1 MKIIKKEQVKEYT
14 VTIRFYEE
22 LNDFLPNEKRK
33 VAFAITWK
41 GKRSVK
47 DLIESLGV
55 PHVEVDLIVVNGVSV
70 GFDYIVHND
79 DYISVYPVFERF
91 NIQNIS
97 HLRPKVLRNPAFVCD
112 VHLRKLVKYLRL
124 FGFDVLYDTT
134 WDDKDLAYIAAHQK
148 RILLTRD
155 RQLLM
160 RKIVDRGLIVRN
172 TNPQKQ
178 IVEIFDRLDLWDM
191 INPFSRC
198 IMCNGA
204 VIKLHDNT
212 EEFQKDKKRIPTG
225 VLSWCKVYYK
235 CSQCGRIYWQGS
247 HYENLTKKIETI
259 IRQKHNK

>member
-1 MKIIKKEQVKEYT
+1 MKPYT

-22 LNDFLPNEKRK
+22 LNDFLPLDKQK
-33 VAFAITWK
+33 VPFSVSWK

-55 PHVEVDLIVVNGVSV
+55 PHVEVDLILVNGISV
-70 GFDYIVHND
+70 GFDYIVKNG

-91 NIQNIS
+91 EIS
-97 HLRPKVLRNPAFVCD
+97 STTRLRPKSLRTPSFICD

-124 FGFDVLYDTT
+124 FGFDVLYDEK
-134 WDDKDLAYIAAHQK
+134 WDDKDLAQIAADQK

-172 TNPQKQ
+172 TSPHKQ
-178 IVEIFDRLDLWDM
+178 IVEILDRLDLWDK

-198 IMCNGA
+198 IMCNGRVVELSA
-204 VIKLHDNT
+204 NS
-212 EEFQKDKKRIPTG
+212 EEFERERTRIPPG
-225 VLSWCKVYYK
+225 VLEWCKVYYK
-235 CSQCGRIYWQGS
+235 CINCERIYWEGS
-247 HYENLTKKIETI
+247 HYEKLTKKIENVLSHRDI
-259 IRQKHNK
+259 HKE